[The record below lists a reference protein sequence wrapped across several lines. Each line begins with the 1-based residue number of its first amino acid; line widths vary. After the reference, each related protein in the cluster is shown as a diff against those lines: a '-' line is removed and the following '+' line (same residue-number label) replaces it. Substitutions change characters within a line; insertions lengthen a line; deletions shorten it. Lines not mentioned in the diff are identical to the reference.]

1 MNTIDIAALTAE
13 IGAFLRRN
21 RTAVMQEMTI
31 HDGIGLA
38 LADLG
43 IEFEREHRL
52 DAHARLDFWLP
63 EHRHCIEVKK
73 NNVGV
78 NVLPQIGRYFEH
90 AKVEGCILIAM
101 KIMPKVPTVFAGKPI
116 THLSLWRH
124 LL

>member
-1 MNTIDIAALTAE
+1 MKTIDINALSEE
-13 IGAFLRRN
+13 IGRYLRLN
-21 RTAVMQEMTI
+21 RTAVMQESTI
-31 HDGIGLA
+31 HDGIALA

-78 NVLPQIGRYFEH
+78 PVLTQLGRYFSH

-101 KIMPKVPTVFAGKPI
+101 KIHPKVPTVFSGKPI
-116 THLSLWRH
+116 AHLSLWKY